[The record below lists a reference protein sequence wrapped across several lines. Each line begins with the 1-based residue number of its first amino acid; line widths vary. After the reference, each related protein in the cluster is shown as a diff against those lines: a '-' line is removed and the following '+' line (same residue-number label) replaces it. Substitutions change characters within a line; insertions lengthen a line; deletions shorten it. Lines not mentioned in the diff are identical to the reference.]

1 MTTTRA
7 PAGQVKNSDILTSL
21 EKGNDAQAMQ
31 QAMLDAMSE
40 ALGPDFVKGGQPPKG
55 SKPGA
60 AQRLGSPSPGGQ
72 LPLPDGGPPPSPEA
86 MRQLGAAANVITS
99 AMGTMDGGFGELFTV
114 MLDYLK
120 MAQKDAREDKK
131 IARASKEISMQG
143 FQAKIE
149 LDNKAI
155 DKGMAEA
162 HEKAELLRSQA
173 TASLASGLISAAVS
187 IVASGVSLGAAMNTS
202 SAQSTL
208 SAAEK
213 GSDAALDAAGKLEQ
227 AKNLQAVLNAG
238 AELGK
243 AGGQVATT
251 ALNFVAANLGADV
264 QEIDA
269 RKDGSKAI
277 QKQANSKDAVN
288 KFLEN
293 QASKDEDSAK
303 GSASHSDR
311 MRDAVLDFLRKL
323 AEINPKV
330 I

>member
-1 MTTTRA
+1 
-7 PAGQVKNSDILTSL
+7 
-21 EKGNDAQAMQ
+21 
-31 QAMLDAMSE
+31 
-40 ALGPDFVKGGQPPKG
+40 
-55 SKPGA
+55 
-60 AQRLGSPSPGGQ
+60 
-72 LPLPDGGPPPSPEA
+72 